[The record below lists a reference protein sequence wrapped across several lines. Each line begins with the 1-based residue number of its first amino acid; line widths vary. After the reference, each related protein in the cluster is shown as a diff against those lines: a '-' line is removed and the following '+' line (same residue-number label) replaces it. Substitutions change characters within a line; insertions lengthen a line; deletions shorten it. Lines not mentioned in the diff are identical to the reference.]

1 MSYLITFCADEP
13 PGDICLDCPFEYF
26 VTDHSENDGRIGC
39 GLLGELIPEEHD
51 VETHWEDCPVTEV
64 LKEMKQDEAG
74 AFIVHCEDGN
84 REEMSLE
91 AIEFLRKWLYEHP
104 GEDYVIKTIDEYTDE
119 AWDEMEKEYFE
130 NEST

>member
-1 MSYLITFCADEP
+1 
-13 PGDICLDCPFEYF
+13 
-26 VTDHSENDGRIGC
+26 
-39 GLLGELIPEEHD
+39 
-51 VETHWEDCPVTEV
+51 
-64 LKEMKQDEAG
+64 
-74 AFIVHCEDGN
+74 
-84 REEMSLE
+84 MSLE